1 MIEKRMTI
9 RIDQEVYD
17 KFKRV
22 ARKGLSV
29 SVEAAVN
36 SAMLHFISL
45 PEDTKWAALRANQKR
60 KATS

>member
-45 PEDTKWAALRANQKR
+45 R
-60 KATS
+60 